1 MRLFEA
7 HHMKLLY
14 TPNLLRAPLVW
25 VLLGALTLVF
35 PLLAKAQTN
44 DEGAV
49 VFNGQIYNGTCVLR
63 VAESL
68 SVNVPNDYTMRL
80 GTVPVATADSAA
92 VGSTFGTAKTVY
104 FYSAANATLGP
115 STCSGGQAFDV
126 GLTIPLDKTMTIGTQ
141 TLLLS
146 NGTVAGGAA
155 GGVALSLKSKN
166 ATFNLGNFVGDTDLD
181 LINGSPF
188 GVLLSGKKNLTEDI
202 GGSGNNRVY
211 ALTAQFVKTS
221 ATVTA
226 GAYSTTI
233 AFNIWWR

>member
-1 MRLFEA
+1 
-7 HHMKLLY
+7 MKLLHS
-14 TPNLLRAPLVW
+14 PNLLRTTLAW

-44 DEGAV
+44 DQGAV
-49 VFNGQIYNGTCVLR
+49 VFNGQIANQTCVLR
-63 VAESL
+63 VAEAL
-68 SVNVPNDYTMRL
+68 NVNVPNDYTMRL

-104 FYSAANATLGP
+104 FYTAANATLGP
-115 STCSGGQAFDV
+115 STCNGGPIFDV
-126 GLTIPLDKTMTIGTQ
+126 GLTIPSNKTLTIGTQ

-146 NGTVAGGAA
+146 NGTVAGGAV

-166 ATFNLGNFVGDTDLD
+166 DSFGSGNFVGDTNLD
-181 LINGSPF
+181 LANSSPF
-188 GVLLSGKKNLTEDI
+188 GVLLSGAKNLTDEI
-202 GGSGNNRVY
+202 RTFLGNNRVY

-221 ATVTA
+221 ATVTP

-233 AFNIWWR
+233 AVNLWWR

>member
-7 HHMKLLY
+7 HRMKLLY
-14 TPNLLRAPLVW
+14 TPNLLRAPLAW
-25 VLLGALTLVF
+25 VLLGALILVF

-63 VAESL
+63 VAESQN
-68 SVNVPNDYTMRL
+68 VNVPNDYTMRL
-80 GTVPVATADSAA
+80 GTVSVATADSAA
-92 VGSTFGTAKTVY
+92 VGNTFGTAKTVY
-104 FYSAANATLGP
+104 FYTAANATLGP
-115 STCSGGQAFDV
+115 STCAGGPVFDV
-126 GLTIPLDKTMTIGTQ
+126 GLTIPSDKILTIGTQ

-188 GVLLSGKKNLTEDI
+188 GVLLSGNADIRAPIFNL
-202 GGSGNNRVY
+202 GNQMVY
-211 ALTAQFVKTS
+211 ALTAQFAKTS
-221 ATVTA
+221 NTVTA
-226 GAYSTTI
+226 GAYAATI
-233 AFNIWWR
+233 VVNMWWR